1 MNEFLFHT
9 SYSMGNMMG
18 DGEREGIQMDA
29 LIKNAKEGDHLA
41 FAMLFKENYPFLV
54 KYLMKITMN
63 PDTAEE
69 LAQETMVKCIQ
80 KIQLYNG
87 QSKFSTWL
95 ISIATNTYIDQC
107 RKLKREKNWKGQEE
121 TSRKLK
127 WHFESRNEEWNDAL
141 EALSRLPED
150 VRIPIVLKH
159 YYGYTYDEIGQW
171 MDLSSGT
178 VKSRV
183 HNGIKA
189 VRRELKLS
197 EETENHQTRQ
207 RTTK

>member
-1 MNEFLFHT
+1 M
-9 SYSMGNMMG
+9 
-18 DGEREGIQMDA
+18 GEREGSQMDA

-107 RKLKREKNWKGQEE
+107 RKLKREKNWKGKEE
-121 TSRKLK
+121 TSRKMK
-127 WHFESRNEEWNDAL
+127 WHFESRNEEWNDAM

-189 VRRELKLS
+189 VRRELKLG
-197 EETENHQTRQ
+197 EETEIQQTRQ

>member
-1 MNEFLFHT
+1 
-9 SYSMGNMMG
+9 MG
-18 DGEREGIQMDA
+18 ESEGYCRMDA

-69 LAQETMVKCIQ
+69 LAQETMAKCVQ
-80 KIQLYNG
+80 KMHLYNG

-95 ISIATNTYIDQC
+95 VSIATNTYIDQC
-107 RKLKREKNWKGQEE
+107 RKKKREKSWQEQEE
-121 TSRKLK
+121 VYRKLK

-141 EALSRLPED
+141 EALGKLPED
-150 VRIPIVLKH
+150 VRIPIILKH
-159 YYGYTYDEIGQW
+159 YYGYSYEEIGEW
-171 MDLSSGT
+171 MRISPGT

-183 HNGIKA
+183 HNGIKS
-189 VRRELKLS
+189 VRRELKLG
-197 EETENHQTRQ
+197 EETESHPLGQ

>member
-1 MNEFLFHT
+1 
-9 SYSMGNMMG
+9 
-18 DGEREGIQMDA
+18 MDA

-107 RKLKREKNWKGQEE
+107 RKLKREKNWKGQEAS
-121 TSRKLK
+121 SRKLK

-150 VRIPIVLKH
+150 VRVPIVLKH

-197 EETENHQTRQ
+197 EETENYHTRQ

>member
-1 MNEFLFHT
+1 
-9 SYSMGNMMG
+9 
-18 DGEREGIQMDA
+18 MDESV
-29 LIKNAKEGDHLA
+29 KKAKEGDHLA
-41 FAMLFKENYPFLV
+41 FALLFKESYPFLV

-69 LAQETMVKCIQ
+69 IAQETMAKCVQ

-95 ISIATNTYIDQC
+95 ISIATNIYIDQC
-107 RKLKREKNWKGQEE
+107 RKKKREKSWQEQAE
-121 TSRKLK
+121 IDRKLK

-141 EALSRLPED
+141 TALGKLIES
-150 VRIPIVLKH
+150 VRVPIILKH
-159 YYGYTYDEIGQW
+159 YYGYSYEEIAE
-171 MDLSSGT
+171 MMKLSSGT

-189 VRRELKLS
+189 VRRELKMD
-197 EETENHQTRQ
+197 EETESHYIK

>member
-1 MNEFLFHT
+1 ME
-9 SYSMGNMMG
+9 
-18 DGEREGIQMDA
+18 A

-69 LAQETMVKCIQ
+69 LAQETMAKCVQ
-80 KIQLYNG
+80 KINLYNG
-87 QSKFSTWL
+87 KSKFSTWL

-107 RKLKREKNWKGQEE
+107 RKQKREKNWIGQEE
-121 TSRKLK
+121 TYRKLK
-127 WHFESRNEEWNDAL
+127 WHFESRNEEWNDAI
-141 EALSRLPED
+141 EALGRLPED
-150 VRIPIVLKH
+150 VRVPIVLKH
-159 YYGYTYDEIGQW
+159 YYGYSYDEIGEW
-171 MDLSSGT
+171 MKISPGT

-183 HNGIKA
+183 HNGIVA
-189 VRRELKLS
+189 VRRELKLG
-197 EETENHQTRQ
+197 EETESHQTRS

>member
-1 MNEFLFHT
+1 
-9 SYSMGNMMG
+9 
-18 DGEREGIQMDA
+18 MDA

-69 LAQETMVKCIQ
+69 LAQETMAKCIQ
-80 KIQLYNG
+80 KIHLYNG

-95 ISIATNTYIDQC
+95 VSIATNTYIDQC
-107 RKLKREKNWKGQEE
+107 RKKKREKNWQAQEE
-121 TSRKLK
+121 VYRKLK

-141 EALSRLPED
+141 EALARLPED
-150 VRIPIVLKH
+150 VRIPIILKH
-159 YYGYTYDEIGQW
+159 YYGYSYEEIGDW
-171 MDLSSGT
+171 MKISPGT

-183 HNGIKA
+183 HNGIKSI
-189 VRRELKLS
+189 RRELKVS
-197 EETENHQTRQ
+197 EETESHHTGQ
-207 RTTK
+207 RTTR

>member
-1 MNEFLFHT
+1 
-9 SYSMGNMMG
+9 
-18 DGEREGIQMDA
+18 MDP
-29 LIKNAKEGDHLA
+29 LIKSAKEGDHLA

-69 LAQETMVKCIQ
+69 LAQETMAKCIQ
-80 KIQLYNG
+80 KIHLYNG

-95 ISIATNTYIDQC
+95 ISIATNAYIDQC
-107 RKLKREKNWKGQEE
+107 RKQKREIQWKGQEE
-121 TSRKLK
+121 VYRKLK

-141 EALSRLPED
+141 EALGKLPVD
-150 VRIPIVLKH
+150 VRVPIVLKH
-159 YYGYTYDEIGQW
+159 YYGYSYDEIGAW
-171 MDLSSGT
+171 MKISSGT

-183 HNGIKA
+183 HNGILA
-189 VRRELKLS
+189 VRRELKLG
-197 EETENHQTRQ
+197 EETEGRHTRK